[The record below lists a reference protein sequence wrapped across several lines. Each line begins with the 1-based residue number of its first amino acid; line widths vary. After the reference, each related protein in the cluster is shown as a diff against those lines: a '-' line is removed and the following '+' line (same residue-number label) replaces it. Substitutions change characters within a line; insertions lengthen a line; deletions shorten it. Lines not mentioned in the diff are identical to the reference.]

1 MRIIKLD
8 SSDEDTFKFS
18 ILNSLHYYDIPHNP
32 ERIYKLIAFENKY
45 NFSHNTPRE
54 FEIDNPDISLTVF
67 DEDERIIYSW
77 NNYNTVNKAAI
88 VKINNDRYAAIKL
101 IEDNYIKLKELL
113 QSFSRTE
120 LSNLRFQ
127 KILRNYSQHH

>member
-8 SSDEDTFKFS
+8 SSDEDAFKFS

-77 NNYNTVNKAAI
+77 NNYNTLNKAAI

-120 LSNLRFQ
+120 LSNLRIQ
-127 KILRNYSQHH
+127 NILKNYSQYH

>member
-67 DEDERIIYSW
+67 DEDERIIYS
-77 NNYNTVNKAAI
+77 
-88 VKINNDRYAAIKL
+88 
-101 IEDNYIKLKELL
+101 
-113 QSFSRTE
+113 
-120 LSNLRFQ
+120 
-127 KILRNYSQHH
+127 